1 MSDHHARP
9 GEDPPLSP
17 ESHDGAGIES
27 GEDADTVAD
36 RDGEGADAGPATR
49 PVRTL
54 LQGVD
59 VTDFPLITPMAERG
73 RVRRITE
80 IGEPVL
86 HRPCQEVREFGT
98 RELADLIDDMFTTML
113 VAEGVGLAANQVG
126 VDLQVFVYDLTDG
139 DGVRHVGHV
148 LNPHIEVLSEE
159 TEEMTEGCLSVPGP
173 GADLFRPYHVR
184 LHGMDQEGESLEHEA
199 RGYLARCFQHETG
212 HLQGQLYVDLL
223 AKRVRKRILAEMED
237 LRPEVLQRRTEVAQ
251 HLGKEPADYPGQSA
265 LERATS

>member
-1 MSDHHARP
+1 MSEQNAP
-9 GEDPPLSP
+9 SGTGGLEETDPV
-17 ESHDGAGIES
+17 GADDAV
-27 GEDADTVAD
+27 DADDTAPV
-36 RDGEGADAGPATR
+36 
-49 PVRTL
+49 VRTL
-54 LQGVD
+54 VQGVE
-59 VTDFPLITPMAERG
+59 VADFPLIPPMAERG

-98 RELADLIDDMFTTML
+98 QDLADLIDDMFTTML

-148 LNPHIEVLSEE
+148 LNPRLEVLSEE

-173 GADLFRPYHVR
+173 GADLFRPYQVR
-184 LHGMDQEGESLEHEA
+184 LRGVDRDGRPLEHEA
-199 RGYLARCFQHETG
+199 SGYLARCFQHETG

-223 AKRVRKRILAEMED
+223 AKRVRKRILAEMRD
-237 LRPEVLQRRTEVAQ
+237 LRPEVLQRRTEVAR
-251 HLGKEPADYPGQSA
+251 HLGKEPAVYPDVYPGQDA
-265 LERATS
+265 AQGVTS